1 MPPPHLMSTAPGGW
15 PFPEDT
21 PEATYSRLVP
31 GTFAPFDE
39 VKLKELALRMR
50 DSDAKRKARGRP
62 RRTPVMKSGYVYLGQ
77 FVDHDLTCEKTL
89 VADAQP
95 DVAAMRNHRT
105 PRFDL
110 DSLYGKDP
118 AAVPFLYD
126 AEGCFRLGSAVSAG
140 GATPGAPESDLYRD
154 ASGNPCIVD
163 PRNDENLVVAQLH
176 VLFAKLHNRVLRLL
190 ERRPELAPGHS
201 EPNLFS
207 QAKRL
212 VTWLYQWIIVEEF
225 LPSFVRRSVLDEVW
239 RGNLRLFARKFTP
252 ADAPMALPIEF
263 TTAAFRFGHS
273 AVQENYG
280 LNDRVSVDTSMLI
293 FLTKKGGGIGVAPRS
308 SPGLPTKFVVDW
320 DFYFSDTEPR
330 VNRGQN
336 IDTFITE
343 TLYELPPQTVALF
356 RSDADEITGGLS
368 RPHLSLPELTL
379 LRGSRTQLPSGEEFA
394 RHFGYPVISARD
406 IPALEEDRAF
416 FSDPAFRGRTPLW
429 YYLLREAPL
438 APEYGA
444 AVNDRT
450 RVQKLGP
457 IGSQIIA
464 EVFYQ
469 ALACDADSI
478 LNAGNRWRP
487 PEFIFGGSAAPR
499 SLGSMAAVVEFVR
512 DGERAALP
520 EGVAAEHVV

>member
-1 MPPPHLMSTAPGGW
+1 MSTTPAGCT
-15 PFPEDT
+15 FPEDK

-39 VKLKELALRMR
+39 AKLKELALRMR

-62 RRTPVMKSGYVYLGQ
+62 KRTPVMKSGYVYFGQ

-95 DVAAMRNHRT
+95 DVAAMRNYRT

-118 AAVPFLYD
+118 AAVPFLYNAD
-126 AEGCFRLGSAVSAG
+126 GCFRLGTTIAAD
-140 GATPGAPESDLYRD
+140 GAIPGASESDLYRD
-154 ASGNPCIVD
+154 AAGDPCIVD
-163 PRNDENLVVAQLH
+163 PRNDENLIVAQMH
-176 VLFAKLHNRVLRLL
+176 VLFAKLHNAVLRLL
-190 ERRPELAPGHS
+190 ERRPELAPDDH
-201 EPNLFS
+201 ERDLFS

-239 RGNLRLFARKFTP
+239 RGNLRLFERKFTP
-252 ADAPMALPIEF
+252 ADGPVALPIEF
-263 TTAAFRFGHS
+263 TTAAYRFGHS
-273 AVQENYG
+273 MVQESYG
-280 LNDRVSVDTSMLI
+280 LSDHASVDTGMLI
-293 FLTKKGGGIGVAPRS
+293 FLTKKGGGIGAAPRAV
-308 SPGLPTKFVVDW
+308 PNLAAKFVVDW

-330 VNRGQN
+330 MNRGQN

-343 TLYELPPQTVALF
+343 ALYELPPQTVALF
-356 RSDADEITGGLS
+356 RGDADHMTGAAT

-379 LRGSRTQLPSGEEFA
+379 LRGSRVGLPSGEEFA
-394 RHFGYPVISARD
+394 RHFGYPVINARD
-406 IPALEEDRAF
+406 IPALEEDRTL

-429 YYLLREAPL
+429 YYLLREAAL
-438 APEYGA
+438 EPEYGA

-450 RVQKLGP
+450 RVQKLGG
-457 IGSQIIA
+457 IGSQIVA

-469 ALACDADSI
+469 TLASDADSI
-478 LNAGNRWRP
+478 LNAGKHWRP
-487 PEFIFGGSAAPR
+487 PEFVFGASAVRR
-499 SLGSMAAVVEFVR
+499 SLGSMTALVEFVR
-512 DGERAALP
+512 ADERVALP
-520 EGVAAEHVV
+520 ERVAAEHVV